1 MSTNTTERGQDSETL
16 ALHHLEQQ
24 GLRLVMRNYRCK
36 MGELD
41 LIMHDGNELVFVEV
55 RSRRAGGYGSAAES
69 ITAAKRR
76 RLIRAAAHYLQRY
89 RIDAPCRFDVI
100 GLTRPDLTRQDDTW
114 HIEWLRDAFRAD

>member
-1 MSTNTTERGQDSETL
+1 MPTTTTERGQDGETL
-16 ALHHLEQQ
+16 ACDHLEQQ
-24 GLRLVMRNYRCK
+24 GLRLVRRNYRCK

-41 LIMHDGNELVFVEV
+41 LIMRDGDALVFVEV

-69 ITAAKRR
+69 VTARKRR

-89 RIDAPCRFDVI
+89 RIDTPCRFDVI
-100 GLTRPDLTRQDDTW
+100 GLTRRQDDSW